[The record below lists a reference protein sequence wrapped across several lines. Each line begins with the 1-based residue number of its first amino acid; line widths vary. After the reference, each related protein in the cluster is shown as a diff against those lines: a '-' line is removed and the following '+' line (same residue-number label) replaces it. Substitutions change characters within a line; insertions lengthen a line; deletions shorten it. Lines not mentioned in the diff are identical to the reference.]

1 MGRMWKALNRGD
13 NAVSEMGEERTKHSP
28 LVDAEPMLVDTD
40 EIPFIEV
47 GPQKS
52 MEASPS
58 VLACSPAIRQSA
70 SAGVDAA
77 SRASINAPARL
88 AAPTETP
95 PIQRSVPFRT
105 VFLATPEMESETPQT
120 DALSRLISFL

>member
-13 NAVSEMGEERTKHSP
+13 NAVREMEEERTKPSP
-28 LVDAEPMLVDTD
+28 LVDAEPMLVDAE

-70 SAGVDAA
+70 AVGTPTF
-77 SRASINAPARL
+77 SRTAQNGPARL
-88 AAPTETP
+88 AGPSETP
-95 PIQRSVPFRT
+95 AMQRSVPFRT

>member
-1 MGRMWKALNRGD
+1 MWKALNRGD
-13 NAVSEMGEERTKHSP
+13 SVQKESVDASTRPTP
-28 LVDAEPMLVDTD
+28 LVDAEPMLVDPE

-52 MEASPS
+52 VEASPS
-58 VLACSPAIRQSA
+58 VLACSPTNRPTA
-70 SAGVDAA
+70 STTISAA
-77 SRASINAPARL
+77 SRAGS
-88 AAPTETP
+88 TETLP
-95 PIQRSVPFRT
+95 KPKNVPFRT